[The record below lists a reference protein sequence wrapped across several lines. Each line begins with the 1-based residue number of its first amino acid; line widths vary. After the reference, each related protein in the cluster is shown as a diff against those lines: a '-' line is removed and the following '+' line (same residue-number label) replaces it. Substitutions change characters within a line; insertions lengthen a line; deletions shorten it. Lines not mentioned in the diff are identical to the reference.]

1 MSQKRAPILRRLNHL
16 LMFVSLF
23 EGKANLS
30 RTSLLDAKSQLASS
44 DRNLYGSEDGDR
56 KRDEGINEDGEVIAH
71 NH

>member
-1 MSQKRAPILRRLNHL
+1 
-16 LMFVSLF
+16 MFVSLF

-44 DRNLYGSEDGDR
+44 DRSLYGSEDGDR